1 MDWYGIESYLEGGI
15 STTLSG
21 TVNPGP
27 VTGDINKPVASHITG
42 DKNKP
47 VGSHITGD
55 TGKPIGSNLTG
66 DVNKP
71 IGSHLTGDVN
81 KPIATQITGDP
92 AKPVASTVDLL
103 NIPHLTLNDIKDI
116 VTPKFR
122 MHIPNYQQ
130 MSFKLLGV
138 ELFTWC
144 MSGESQIISQP
155 FAPNRFEECKIEC
168 PDEDLRPFP
177 KGTPVHNEKDKG

>member
-1 MDWYGIESYLEGGI
+1 MDWYGIKSRLEGGF

-21 TVNPGP
+21 TVTPGP
-27 VTGDINKPVASHITG
+27 ITGDINRPIGTHITGDKNKPVASHITG
-42 DKNKP
+42 DISKP
-47 VGSHITGD
+47 IGTHITGD
-55 TGKPIGSNLTG
+55 ARNP
-66 DVNKP
+66 V
-71 IGSHLTGDVN
+71 
-81 KPIATQITGDP
+81 ATLITGDP

-116 VTPKFR
+116 MTPGVR

-130 MSFKLLGV
+130 FSFKLLGV

-144 MSGESQIISQP
+144 TSGESQIITQP
-155 FAPNRFEECKIEC
+155 FKPNRFEECKIEC

-177 KGTPVHNEKDKG
+177 KGTPVHDEKNKG